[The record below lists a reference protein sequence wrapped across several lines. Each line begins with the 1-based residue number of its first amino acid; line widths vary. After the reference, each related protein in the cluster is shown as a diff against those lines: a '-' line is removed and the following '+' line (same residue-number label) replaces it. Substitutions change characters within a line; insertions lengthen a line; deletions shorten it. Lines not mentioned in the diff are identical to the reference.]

1 MDFGTGLMALIAL
14 GGGGRRIF
22 LIGVSRLIAN
32 ITIKNALPSIGQK
45 EDGTAIRVTNLSN
58 LSAKFQV

>member
-1 MDFGTGLMALIAL
+1 MDVGTGLMALPAL
-14 GGGGRRIF
+14 GAGGRRIIH
-22 LIGVSRLIAN
+22 IGMRCMIAN
-32 ITIKNALPSIGQK
+32 ITIKNALPSICQK